1 MRARDI
7 DKKWAD
13 SDNKCLDLDTRG
25 EGFASKNGVGGGV
38 TRTLTSGFRRMLD
51 TFFAHRFK
59 SSACLRPSM
68 C

>member
-13 SDNKCLDLDTRG
+13 RDNKCLNLDTRR
-25 EGFASKNGVGGGV
+25 EGFASKIGVGAV

-59 SSACLRPSM
+59 SSACLRPYM